1 MMTFLALAAL
11 AALLLLLGRLVAAT
25 PLLRTLGVTIDCWA
39 DSVQGDVER
48 LR

>member
-1 MMTFLALAAL
+1 MTAIIILAAFLALL
-11 AALLLLLGRLVAAT
+11 AVTVRIIAAT

-39 DSVQGDVER
+39 DAVQGDVER